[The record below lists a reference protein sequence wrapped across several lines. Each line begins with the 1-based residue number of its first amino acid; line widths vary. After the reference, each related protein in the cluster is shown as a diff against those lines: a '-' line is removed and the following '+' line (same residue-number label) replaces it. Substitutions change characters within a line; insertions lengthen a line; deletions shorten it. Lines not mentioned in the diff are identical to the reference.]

1 MYLMIVSSHTAPR
14 PLVLQMISHPYINLA
29 LDSLRNEPQA
39 HQVLTMPGEGEA
51 VPAEVEAL
59 RRSGRESLKNCLI
72 PSKEIDGRKPTRQQR
87 ESYLCMMDTDVDAN
101 HIYGLGSQGH
111 LFRLLEYGQMNRGF
125 IPRVT
130 QMWGACMFHAIRKG
144 MEYPREF
151 TNTHLR
157 RMVVLFIVEN
167 FDMLWPLL
175 HVSVLSNF
183 GHIRMPEEEF
193 QQRLSDST
201 LSDHD
206 RAVHDEPGPFSI
218 HGYLSQLLK
227 PDFYGDELCLL
238 IISMMWKVR
247 ITILHAETLRAI
259 KVWHMNVALKAD
271 FILVHCS
278 GSHYIC
284 LGICF
289 SIL

>member
-1 MYLMIVSSHTAPR
+1 
-14 PLVLQMISHPYINLA
+14 
-29 LDSLRNEPQA
+29 
-39 HQVLTMPGEGEA
+39 
-51 VPAEVEAL
+51 
-59 RRSGRESLKNCLI
+59 
-72 PSKEIDGRKPTRQQR
+72 
-87 ESYLCMMDTDVDAN
+87 
-101 HIYGLGSQGH
+101 
-111 LFRLLEYGQMNRGF
+111 MNGGF

-130 QMWGACMFHAIRKG
+130 QMRGACMFHAIRKG
-144 MEYPREF
+144 MECPREF

-157 RMVVLFIVEN
+157 WMVVLFIVEN

-193 QQRLSDST
+193 QQRLSDGT

>member
-14 PLVLQMISHPYINLA
+14 PLVLQMISRPYINLA
-29 LDSLRNEPQA
+29 LDSLRNEPRA

-59 RRSGRESLKNCLI
+59 RRSGREFLKNCLI

-111 LFRLLEYGQMNRGF
+111 LFRR
-125 IPRVT
+125 
-130 QMWGACMFHAIRKG
+130 ACMFHAIRKG
-144 MEYPREF
+144 MECPREF

-193 QQRLSDST
+193 QQRLSDGT

-227 PDFYGDELCLL
+227 PDFYGDKLCLL

-259 KVWHMNVALKAD
+259 KVRHMNVALKAD

-289 SIL
+289 SIF

>member
-1 MYLMIVSSHTAPR
+1 
-14 PLVLQMISHPYINLA
+14 
-29 LDSLRNEPQA
+29 
-39 HQVLTMPGEGEA
+39 MPGEGED
-51 VPAEVEAL
+51 VPAKVEAL
-59 RRSGRESLKNCLI
+59 RRSGREFLKNCLI
-72 PSKEIDGRKPTRQQR
+72 PSKEIDGKKPTRQQR
-87 ESYLCMMDTDVDAN
+87 ESYARMMDTDVDAN
-101 HIYGLGSQGH
+101 RIYGLGSQGH
-111 LFRLLEYGQMNRGF
+111 LFQLLEYGQMNGGF

-130 QMWGACMFHAIRKG
+130 QMRGACMFHAIRKG
-144 MEYPREF
+144 MECPREF

-157 RMVVLFIVEN
+157 RMVVLFIIEN

-175 HVSVLSNF
+175 HVSVFSNF

-193 QQRLSDST
+193 QQRLADGT

-206 RAVHDEPGPFSI
+206 RAIHDEPGPFSV
-218 HGYLSQLLK
+218 HGYLDQLLK
-227 PDFYGDELCLL
+227 PGFYRDKLCLL

-259 KVWHMNVALKAD
+259 KVRHMNVALKAD
-271 FILVHCS
+271 FVLVHCS

-289 SIL
+289 LTLQFFF

>member
-1 MYLMIVSSHTAPR
+1 
-14 PLVLQMISHPYINLA
+14 
-29 LDSLRNEPQA
+29 
-39 HQVLTMPGEGEA
+39 MPGEGEA

-59 RRSGRESLKNCLI
+59 RRSGREFLKNCLI
-72 PSKEIDGRKPTRQQR
+72 PSKEIDGKKSTRQQR

-101 HIYGLGSQGH
+101 RIYGLGSQGH
-111 LFRLLEYGQMNRGF
+111 LFQLLEYGQMNGGF
-125 IPRVT
+125 IPQVT
-130 QMWGACMFHAIRKG
+130 QMRGACMFHAIRKG
-144 MEYPREF
+144 MECPREF

-157 RMVVLFIVEN
+157 WMVILFIVEN

-175 HVSVLSNF
+175 HVSILSNF

-193 QQRLSDST
+193 QQRLADST
-201 LSDHD
+201 LSDHN
-206 RAVHDEPGPFSI
+206 RAVHDKPGPFSV

-259 KVWHMNVALKAD
+259 KVRHMNVALKAD

-289 SIL
+289 SAL